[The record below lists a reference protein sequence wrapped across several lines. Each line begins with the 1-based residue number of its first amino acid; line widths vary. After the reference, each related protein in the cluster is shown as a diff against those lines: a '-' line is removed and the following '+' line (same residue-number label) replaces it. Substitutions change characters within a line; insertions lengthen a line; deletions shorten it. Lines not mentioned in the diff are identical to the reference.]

1 MTIAV
6 IRIGADHKAFNP
18 LKWKEGQ
25 DLEAEVKE
33 NKLVV
38 KKT

>member
-1 MTIAV
+1 MIEE
-6 IRIGADHKAFNP
+6 